1 MSLFALVKIL
11 FIQIIKIKIKNMI
24 IGQNVADACVNE
36 FNALKLQKSHRFV
49 IYKIQNNDIVVD
61 VIGARE
67 STYAEFLTHL
77 PNNEA
82 RYAIYDFQA
91 QTNDVPPMKVEKI
104 VFIFW
109 SPDTQAVKEKMIY
122 SSAKEALKKK
132 LPGIAKEL
140 QANDPSEVDEKEL
153 VKLVLH

>member
-1 MSLFALVKIL
+1 
-11 FIQIIKIKIKNMI
+11 MI

-77 PNNEA
+77 PNNEVKN
-82 RYAIYDFQA
+82 ITITQ
-91 QTNDVPPMKVEKI
+91 KLGKI
-104 VFIFW
+104 CNIRF
-109 SPDTQAVKEKMIY
+109 
-122 SSAKEALKKK
+122 
-132 LPGIAKEL
+132 
-140 QANDPSEVDEKEL
+140 PSLNK
-153 VKLVLH
+153 